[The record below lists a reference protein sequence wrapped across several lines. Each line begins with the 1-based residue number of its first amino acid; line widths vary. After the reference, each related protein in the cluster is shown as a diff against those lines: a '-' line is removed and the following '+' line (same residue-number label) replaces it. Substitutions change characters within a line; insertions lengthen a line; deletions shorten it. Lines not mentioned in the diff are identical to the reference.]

1 MIVPYALRLLC
12 LCLASFFLIHLA
24 LSVFATALAPWAMR
38 RAELIGQRQSARLA
52 AMLLLAVHLFPAV
65 LAFATVAALCLP
77 SFLSFES
84 ERGAEAASVPFLAA
98 AAFGASIWALSLTRG
113 VRAVIHSHRC
123 VSRRSAVLEGESET
137 VWLWE
142 GAAPLIG
149 LAGVLRPRVVVSRS
163 VACVLEADQL
173 AVALRHERAH
183 RASGDNLKRLLLLI
197 APDALPFVS
206 LFRPLDRAWARF
218 AEWAADDLAVAHD
231 AHSSIALAEALVRVA
246 RLGIAPRTSPLM
258 SAFVPPGEDI
268 SIRVDRLLSG
278 ASSAGGRSRTLG
290 SALFASL
297 AAVPFAIVAVAP
309 GSLSAV
315 HQLLERLMH

>member
-1 MIVPYALRLLC
+1 MIVPYELRLLC

-24 LSVFATALAPWAMR
+24 LSLFASALAPWAMR
-38 RAELIGQRQSARLA
+38 RTELIGQRQPARSA
-52 AMLLLAVHLFPAV
+52 AMLLLAVRLSPVV
-65 LAFATVAALCLP
+65 LALATVAALCLP

-84 ERGAEAASVPFLAA
+84 ERGAEAAGIPFLAA
-98 AAFGASIWALSLTRG
+98 AALGASIWAISLTRG
-113 VRAVIHSHRC
+113 IRAVVHSHRC
-123 VSRRSAVLEGESET
+123 VSGRSAVVEGESEA

-149 LAGVLRPRVVVSRS
+149 LAGVLRPRLVVSRS
-163 VACVLEADQL
+163 VVRTLEADQL
-173 AVALRHERAH
+173 AAALRHERAH
-183 RASGDNLKRLLLLI
+183 RASGDNLKRLLLLL
-197 APDALPFVS
+197 APDALPFVPM
-206 LFRPLDRAWARF
+206 FRPVDRAWARF
-218 AEWAADDLAVAHD
+218 AEWAADDLAVARD

-268 SIRVDRLLSG
+268 SIRVDRLLNG
-278 ASSAGGRSRTLG
+278 ASYAGGHSRIFG

-297 AAVPFAIVAVAP
+297 LAVPFAIVAVAP
-309 GSLSAV
+309 GSLSVV